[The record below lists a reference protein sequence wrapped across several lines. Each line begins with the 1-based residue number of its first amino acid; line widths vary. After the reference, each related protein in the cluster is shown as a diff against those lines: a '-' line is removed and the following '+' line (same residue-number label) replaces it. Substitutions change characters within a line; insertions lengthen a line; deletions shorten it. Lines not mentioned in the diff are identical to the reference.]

1 MSKRI
6 FSELVSTGDPGY
18 IKWVREA
25 IRRKRELRS
34 EPIHDHSSIK
44 ALDSKIGEEH
54 KLWENIVRKII
65 MLHFQEY
72 PKRVLKFRDA
82 NNKITYFELDFI
94 TKLDDSLLI
103 CEIKLKNI
111 CDQNKIQSFLK
122 KAWRQVW
129 SAYSKAKYG
138 HQVSRPLLIVVDMS
152 HILGL
157 DYSPEQKRPDYN
169 CLSKLK
175 SKIECV
181 ESLSSEHFYHKGVP
195 INILWLNSEDIAA
208 VALETNFLLK
218 DDLERLSDLV
228 KLRMAE
234 DKREYIYYA
243 GQENSNVT
251 NPFSKL
257 KGLKF

>member
-1 MSKRI
+1 
-6 FSELVSTGDPGY
+6 
-18 IKWVREA
+18 
-25 IRRKRELRS
+25 
-34 EPIHDHSSIK
+34 
-44 ALDSKIGEEH
+44 
-54 KLWENIVRKII
+54 

-72 PKRVLKFRDA
+72 PNRILKFRDV
-82 NNKITYFELDFI
+82 NNKISYFELDFI

-129 SAYSKAKYG
+129 RAYSKAKYG
-138 HQVSRPLLIVVDMS
+138 YQVSRPLLIVVDMS

-157 DYSPEQKRPDYN
+157 DYSPEQKRPDYD
-169 CLSKLK
+169 CLSKLTSKSK

-181 ESLSSEHFYHKGVP
+181 ESLSSEHFSHKGVP
-195 INILWLNSEDIAA
+195 INILWLNSGDIAA
-208 VALETNFLLK
+208 VALENNFLIK
-218 DDLERLSDLV
+218 DDLKRLSELV
-228 KLRMAE
+228 KLRMSE
-234 DKREYIYYA
+234 DKREYTSYT